1 MVAFVTGGGS
11 GIARATSLLFGREGA
26 AVVIAEIDD
35 AAGKRTEEM
44 CRDQGHDARFV
55 QTDVTDA
62 PSVAAAVKRAVAA
75 FGRIDILFNCAG
87 GSLPSDA
94 PITSVDMSLYDR
106 TMDLNVRGTM
116 NCCRAVIPHM
126 TGGSASIINMS
137 SICGLSGDHPLH
149 LYAAAKGAIVSFT
162 RVLAGQYWRSG
173 IRANAIAP
181 GTVMTERVSA
191 RWDPAAATAMG
202 FDTHPYAVGTPEDM
216 ANIVLFLASPESR
229 MINGATIP
237 AEGGLLAY

>member
-1 MVAFVTGGGS
+1 MAAFVTGGGS

-26 AVVIAEIDD
+26 SVIIAEID
-35 AAGKRTEEM
+35 AVSGRETESL
-44 CRDQGHDARFV
+44 CREKGYDARFV
-55 QTDVTDA
+55 QTDVTDLA
-62 PSVAAAVKRAVAA
+62 SVDAAVAFAVDAL
-75 FGRIDILFNCAG
+75 GRIDILFNCAG
-87 GSLPSDA
+87 GSLASDA
-94 PITSVDMSLYDR
+94 PITSVDMSLYER

-126 TGGSASIINMS
+126 TAGSSSIINMS

-149 LYAAAKGAIVSFT
+149 LYAAAKGAIVAFT
-162 RVLAGQYWRSG
+162 RVLAGQYWRDG

-181 GTVMTERVSA
+181 GTVLTERVAA
-191 RWDPAAATAMG
+191 RWDPAAASSMG
-202 FDTHPYAVGTPEDM
+202 FDTHPYAVGSPEDM